1 MASVHEPELSSNQDE
16 IRSSLHL
23 RIDLPSTQTPES
35 KAPRSVEVVYSIP
48 VGCDT
53 MKFLNEDV
61 RYHYVLTKVAYVCK
75 PSPKNEEVV
84 EIKDIKPL
92 PLPLAV
98 QYPTKQLQKHWGP
111 SELELDYTALR
122 VIRLET
128 SPSLYPGPRA
138 FVDPESIQAI
148 VCHHAGMSYCQL
160 EQAAN
165 TWTSFPAVTHNVY
178 VGLFDEEFG
187 LVLPASLN
195 GTEEKIRE
203 QWSCAGANVDA
214 ATSTKVP
221 RSDFEASAFMAFM
234 PTWAH
239 KIIKKAN
246 PEDLAQRMLPEG
258 VLPSGA
264 RFVLACFWAF
274 LCAIDAPYVLTTPL
288 DITEDGA
295 CSDCIDTC
303 IESFASATTL
313 QELSLKIKN
322 IWSRSEAEN
331 PKLKDTK
338 IVITAFHHAVCS
350 TQLFPENPNENEE
363 WKLHFWH
370 EVGVVVK
377 ALQDEKPLH
386 GRRFAM
392 SEWIRLRIL
401 TISARPFIVVAR
413 AGLGLPTSLPNIYRV
428 SSRISQMEVLT
439 QSILGLQND
448 LLGWQKDHIEG
459 NPMCCV
465 EILIRNGMGLKE
477 AFAETL
483 GAHNELV
490 RALLAFAELGGTMN
504 GASDDWT
511 TYVKVLVSF
520 CNAMAMW
527 MMVSKRYCHR
537 DNALPVKGIEV
548 AKVDLIE
555 KKPFDVVE
563 IDTVSR
569 IIRFVDEKSEDIV
582 HEILKGLIDEVENK
596 SNEIIKTTE
605 VFDCIS

>member
-1 MASVHEPELSSNQDE
+1 MTSMASVHEPELSSNQDE
-16 IRSSLHL
+16 IPSSLYL
-23 RIDLPSTQTPES
+23 RIDLPSTQTTES

-53 MKFLNEDV
+53 MKFPDEDV

-84 EIKDIKPL
+84 EIKDVKPL
-92 PLPLAV
+92 SLPLAV

-178 VGLFDEEFG
+178 VGLLDEEFG
-187 LVLPASLN
+187 LVLPASFN

-203 QWSCAGANVDA
+203 QLNGAGANVNG

-246 PEDLAQRMLPEG
+246 PEDLARRMLPEE
-258 VLPSGA
+258 VLPPGA

-274 LCAIDAPYVLTTPL
+274 LCAID

-386 GRRFAM
+386 GKRFAM

-401 TISARPFIVVAR
+401 TISARPFMVVAR
-413 AGLGLPTSLPNIYRV
+413 AGLGLPTSLPNTYRV

-448 LLGWQKDHIEG
+448 LLGWQKDHVEG

-465 EILIRNGMGLKE
+465 EILIHDGMGLKE

-490 RALLAFAELGGTMN
+490 RALLAFAELGGTLN
-504 GASDDWT
+504 GASDGWT

-520 CNAMAMW
+520 CNAMAVW

-548 AKVDLIE
+548 AKVDPIE
-555 KKPFDVVE
+555 EKPVDVVD
-563 IDTVSR
+563 IDTG
-569 IIRFVDEKSEDIV
+569 FVDEKSEDVV
-582 HEILKGLIDEVENK
+582 HEILNDLIDEVETK

-605 VFDCIS
+605 VFDDIS